1 VNQILL
7 RSEMSVFR
15 TARSIIAESL
25 WWDARDGLHWCDI
38 DAGTLHTSALSGPAD
53 GRDDRVIRLPP
64 PVSAFQPTGN
74 GDGFV
79 FAGRDHV
86 SIASLDGTII
96 RRLASFNQLSD
107 RVRFN
112 EAKCDPFGR
121 FVVGGMSLDNEPSTA
136 IYAVDALGEVHTLI
150 GGIGVSNGFE
160 WSDDGRTMWF
170 TDTASRSM
178 YVAEY
183 SEADELANIRPFAD
197 GRMSDGLTRDVDG
210 GFWNGIYDT
219 GTVVHRDSDGQIDL
233 ELDVPAGHVTSVAL
247 GGAELSTLFIATAR
261 ENLTE
266 AQLEAQ
272 TLTGSIFQVETET
285 QGFPVRTF
293 GTPQKGT

>member
-1 VNQILL
+1 V
-7 RSEMSVFR
+7 RHR
-15 TARSIIAESL
+15 R
-25 WWDARDGLHWCDI
+25 RY
-38 DAGTLHTSALSGPAD
+38 LHTSAITGRTD
-53 GRDDRVIRLPP
+53 GKDDRVLPLSP
-64 PVSAFQPTGN
+64 PVSAFQPTDD

-86 SIASLDGTII
+86 SVVSLDGTTV
-96 RRLASFNQLSD
+96 RRLADFPELPD

-121 FVVGGMSLDNEPSTA
+121 FVVGGISLDNEPSTA
-136 IYAVDALGEVHTLI
+136 IYSVDVAGEVRTLI
-150 GGIGVSNGFE
+150 DGIAVSNGFE

-178 YVAEY
+178 YVADY
-183 SEADELANIRPFAD
+183 SETDPLAGVRPFAD

-219 GTVVHRDSDGQIDL
+219 GTVVHRDPDGQIDL
-233 ELDVPAGHVTSVAL
+233 EFDVPAGHVTSVAF
-247 GGAELSTLFIATAR
+247 GGPNLSTLFIATAR

-266 AQLEAQ
+266 AQLGEQ
-272 TLTGSIFQVETET
+272 PLTGSLFEVDTT
-285 QGFPVRTF
+285 TRGFPVRTF